1 MNANFPVQT
10 PKKILVADDNPDV
23 IETIFQY
30 FSDAHQPYELLNA
43 CNGAI
48 AYQIAQEELPDLII
62 MDWEMPI
69 MSGLEVIGHLKKL
82 EETRHIPIII
92 ATGVQTGDRNLEE
105 ALEGGA
111 VDYIRK
117 PFGRLE
123 LLARSKS
130 AMRMAAL
137 HQKEKMLMQSVIDA
151 QNRELSTIALQ
162 VAQKNE
168 LLEGIVKKLQPIAVK
183 NTVVRTYL
191 KDIQSGL
198 NLDNQWEKFKLHFEK
213 VHPQFFVRLQQKY
226 PALTPNE
233 LKMCAYMKMNLS
245 IKETMQI
252 LNISK
257 KGLETA
263 RYRIKKKLALTPKE
277 DLHKLIHQF

>member
-1 MNANFPVQT
+1 MNANFPAQA
-10 PKKILVADDNPDV
+10 PKKILVADDNPDM
-23 IETIFQY
+23 IETVFQY
-30 FSDAHQPYELLNA
+30 FSDAPQSYELLNA

-48 AYQIAQEELPDLII
+48 AYQIAHEELPDLII
-62 MDWEMPI
+62 MDWEMPM
-69 MSGLEVIGHLKKL
+69 MSGLEVTVHLKKHQ
-82 EETRHIPIII
+82 ETSHIPIII
-92 ATGVQTGDRNLEE
+92 ATGIQIEDYNLEE
-105 ALEGGA
+105 ALERGA

-123 LLARSKS
+123 LLARSRS
-130 AMRMAAL
+130 AMRIADL
-137 HQKEKMLMQSVIDA
+137 HQKEKMLMQSMIDA

-168 LLEGIVKKLQPIAVK
+168 LLEGIVKKFQPMASSNSVVK
-183 NTVVRTYL
+183 KYL

-198 NLDNQWEKFKLHFEK
+198 NLDNQWEKFKMHFEK
-213 VHPQFFVRLQQKY
+213 VHPRFFLRLQQKY